1 KSKKDFSKAILERKK
16 SPNQLIVISLHHST
30 IEKRSSFSGDAILI
44 KGKKRKDTV
53 FILLA
58 DESE

>member
-1 KSKKDFSKAILERKK
+1 FRKAILERKK
-16 SPNQLIVISLHHST
+16 SPNRRIVVSLHHST
-30 IEKRSSFSGDAILI
+30 MEKRSSFSGDAILI